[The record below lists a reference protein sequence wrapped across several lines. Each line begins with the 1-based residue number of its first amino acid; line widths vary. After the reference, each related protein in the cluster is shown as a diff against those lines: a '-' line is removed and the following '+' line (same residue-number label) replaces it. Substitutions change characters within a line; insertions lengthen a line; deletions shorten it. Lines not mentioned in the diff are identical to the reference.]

1 MKAPALSAGEKPSGA
16 AELTRFAAVVAAVDT
31 AALSTLLELRRQELA
46 LQSDDV
52 FERASKTAEVYAR
65 WFDAHGVTCPLPG
78 QIATARRK
86 GLPVIGPAVDALL
99 YAELTSGVLMGV
111 QDADAID
118 GDLHFDWAAQGE
130 TFAGF
135 RSTVTCAQ
143 DEPVVRDGAAIV
155 ASVLQGPDR
164 RTSVTKNSRHLVFT
178 VYDAPG
184 LGAEDFDGAV
194 RLLRD
199 LLKDAGAVPDV
210 LEVRL

>member
-1 MKAPALSAGEKPSGA
+1 MKAPALSAGKRPSGGA
-16 AELTRFAAVVAAVDT
+16 GPTRFAAVVAAVDT
-31 AALSTLLELRRQELA
+31 AALGTLLELRRQELA
-46 LQSDDV
+46 SRSDDV
-52 FERASKTAEVYAR
+52 FERASAVAEVYAR

-111 QDADAID
+111 QDADAIE
-118 GDLHFDWAAQGE
+118 GDLHFDWAVRGE

-135 RSTVTCAQ
+135 RSTITCAQ

-164 RTSVTKNSRHLVFT
+164 RTSVTKDSRHLVFT

-184 LGAEDFDGAV
+184 LDAEDFDGAV
-194 RLLRD
+194 GLLRD
-199 LLKDAGAVPDV
+199 LLEDAGAAPDV
-210 LEVRL
+210 LQVRL